1 MRNISGKQYYPLDE
15 AAVLAGVSVRTLRR
29 WLSDGRL
36 SDFLFHY
43 RTGPNEVLYR
53 LDPPDDGEE
62 PNEKGEYTIKEG
74 GGTDESISSS

>member
-36 SDFLFHY
+36 SDFLY

>member
-15 AAVLAGVSVRTLRR
+15 AAALAGVSVRTLRR

-36 SDFLFHY
+36 SDFLFPY

-62 PNEKGEYTIKEG
+62 PNEKGEYMIKEG